1 MHDDVAVVQFA
12 VAAGSGLN
20 EGVLM
25 EHVHESNA
33 ENLCCAPVDAPCPF
47 VRSPSEL
54 PSITLAEAR
63 VRFEREAIS
72 GVCDTGRYRS
82 QYYVW
87 GVGPPIVMIP
97 GIADDRLSFILVG
110 ALLAPHFRCIAYDL
124 PSGAGDGAR
133 LRHIGHPQLVHGLF
147 ALLDHLAIPKS
158 YLFGSSFGGTITLA
172 AMHARPERFPRAVLQ
187 GAFAHRPLGPA
198 ESFLSRLGRYWPGT
212 MHLLPGRT
220 ALLQRFHSAPFASR
234 PQEIWSYFLERSN
247 THPIA
252 AVAHRALLIHRLDL
266 RPILSTIRQPVLM
279 VCGDNDPLVGRACE
293 EALLGGLAG
302 AGRATITGCGHNPL
316 FSHPETL
323 AELVRQFLTPPVVQE
338 RDKFLMKS

>member
-1 MHDDVAVVQFA
+1 MV
-12 VAAGSGLN
+12 
-20 EGVLM
+20 
-25 EHVHESNA
+25 
-33 ENLCCAPVDAPCPF
+33 ENKPKADLSCGTLVDAPCPF
-47 VRSPSEL
+47 VRTPSEL

-63 VRFEREAIS
+63 ARFEREAIP
-72 GVCDTGRYRS
+72 GVFDTGRYRS

-87 GVGPPIVMIP
+87 GAGPPMVMIP
-97 GIADDRLSFILVG
+97 GIADDRLSFLLMC
-110 ALLAPHFRCIAYDL
+110 ALLAPHFRCIPYDL

-133 LRHIGHPQLVHGLF
+133 LRHIGHPELVHGLF

-172 AMHARPERFPRAVLQ
+172 AMHASPERFPRAVLQ

-198 ESFLSRLGRYWPGT
+198 EGFLARLGRYWPGT

-220 ALLQRFHSAPFASR
+220 ALLRRFHSAPFASR
-234 PQEIWSYFLERSN
+234 PQEIWNYFLERSN

-279 VCGDNDPLVGRACE
+279 ICGDNDPLVGPTCE
-293 EALLGGLAG
+293 EALLRGLPNV
-302 AGRATITGCGHNPL
+302 GRATITGCGHNPL

-338 RDKFLMKS
+338 NEKFLMKS